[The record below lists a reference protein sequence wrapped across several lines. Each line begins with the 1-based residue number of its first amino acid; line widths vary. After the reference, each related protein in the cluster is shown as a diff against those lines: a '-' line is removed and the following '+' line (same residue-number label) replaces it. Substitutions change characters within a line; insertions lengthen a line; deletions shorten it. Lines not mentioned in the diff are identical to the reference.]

1 MLLSISLRHTD
12 ACTCKEPIF
21 FACSSESSTFSRLG
35 VLPFVVKR
43 ELPQWA
49 RDML

>member
-1 MLLSISLRHTD
+1 MLLSISLWHRD

-21 FACSSESSTFSRLG
+21 FASSLESSTFSQPG

-49 RDML
+49 REML